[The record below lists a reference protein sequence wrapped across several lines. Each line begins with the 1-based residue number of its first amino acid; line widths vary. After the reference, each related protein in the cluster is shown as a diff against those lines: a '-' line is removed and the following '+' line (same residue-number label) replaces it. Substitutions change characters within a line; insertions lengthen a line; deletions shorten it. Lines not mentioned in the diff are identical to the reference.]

1 MKNIEKP
8 KPILLIED
16 NEVEVNEFKHYIE
29 GRANAK
35 LIKSTNSSYEGIEY
49 TKMYMPEGIILDL
62 ELHNGEGSGIEFLE
76 ELQKIKLD
84 FKPLIVVT
92 TNVSSKIIYRRI
104 RELGV
109 DFIYYKKQSDYS
121 PEMVINSMT
130 SLRESLYNTK
140 IEQLGSKPT
149 TETPIE
155 HENRIREKI
164 TVELDL
170 VGIPHHLVGRK
181 YIEEAIVFL
190 IQNDNEEDGETVFR
204 HLANEFKVCNSSVS
218 RAMQTAINNAWRSTS
233 IDDLMMHYKA
243 RINYETGVPTPT
255 EFIYYYRDKIKEN
268 L

>member
-8 KPILLIED
+8 MPILLIED

-29 GRANAK
+29 GRADAK

-76 ELQKIKLD
+76 KLQKIKLD

-130 SLRESLYNTK
+130 SLRESLYSAK

-190 IQNDNEEDGETVFR
+190 I
-204 HLANEFKVCNSSVS
+204 
-218 RAMQTAINNAWRSTS
+218 
-233 IDDLMMHYKA
+233 
-243 RINYETGVPTPT
+243 
-255 EFIYYYRDKIKEN
+255 
-268 L
+268 